1 MRITIA
7 QFNPVVGDVD
17 GNYRRVEEG
26 LDRAVREAADLVVF
40 PELFVTGYP
49 PKDLLEH
56 NWFMR
61 RVQNTLFRLQKLSKQ
76 YPETGIIVGAPA
88 GETDY
93 PSDGLYNAAILIY
106 AGRIEAVCHKS
117 LLPTYD
123 VFDETR
129 YFSVAKSVEPV
140 SFKGEKIG
148 ISICEDA
155 WNDPVLW
162 TGTRRYS
169 FDPIA
174 ALAEKGATIFIN
186 ISASPFTIRKEEIRF
201 RLISGHAKKHGVL
214 FIYVNQIGGNDE
226 LIFDGRSLVV
236 DKNGAPVALFPSF
249 AEHIE
254 TIDTKKPGAGI
265 QYEPQPKIE
274 TAFMA
279 LRLGLGDY
287 MRKTGFSSAV
297 VGLSGG
303 IDSAVTAAIAAD
315 ALGSDHVFG
324 IAMPSRYSSEASVL
338 DAQRLAENL
347 GIDFRIVPIDTIY
360 REYLETLETHFEGR
374 KRDVTE
380 ENIQARIRGNILMA
394 FSNKF
399 GSLLL
404 TTGNKSELA
413 VGYCTMYGDMS
424 GGLAV
429 ISDVPKIMVYEL
441 ARYINRKGEV
451 IPENILVKAPSA
463 ELRPD
468 QTDQDTLPPYEILD
482 GVLIAYIEDRL
493 SIDEIAEQ
501 GFDRE
506 TVEWVVKTV
515 KRNEYKRYQAAPGL
529 KITSKA
535 FGVGR
540 RMPIASKY

>member
-1 MRITIA
+1 MKITVA

-17 GNYRRVEEG
+17 GNYERIEQG
-26 LDRAVREAADLVVF
+26 LEHAARDGADIAVF

-56 NWFMR
+56 TWFMR
-61 RVQNTLFRLQKLSKQ
+61 RVRDTLRRIEKLSGRFSDV
-76 YPETGIIVGAPA
+76 GIVVGAPVA
-88 GETDY
+88 ESGRHE
-93 PSDGLYNAAILIY
+93 DGLFNAAVLFY
-106 AGRIEAVCHKS
+106 RGRIEAVRHKA

-129 YFSVAKSVEPV
+129 YFARAENIEPV
-140 SFKGEKIG
+140 TFKDEKIG
-148 ISICEDA
+148 LSICEDA
-155 WNDPVLW
+155 WNDPALW

-174 ALAEKGATIFIN
+174 ELARKGATLFIN
-186 ISASPFTIRKEEIRF
+186 ISASPFTIGKEEIRF
-201 RLISGHAKKHGVL
+201 RLISGHAKKHGIAFV
-214 FIYVNQIGGNDE
+214 YVNQIGGNDE
-226 LIFDGRSLVV
+226 LIFDGRSIFVDRDGMPVV
-236 DKNGAPVALFPSF
+236 FFPSF
-249 AEHIE
+249 TEHIE
-254 TIDTKKPGAGI
+254 TVDTETAGTGI
-265 QYEPQPKIE
+265 QYEPRNKIE
-274 TAFMA
+274 SAFMA

-287 MRKTGFSSAV
+287 MRKTGFTKAV

-303 IDSAVTAAIAAD
+303 IDSAVTAAIACG
-315 ALGSDHVFG
+315 ALGPDNVLG
-324 IAMPSRYSSEASVL
+324 IAMPARYSSKASVL
-338 DAQRLAENL
+338 DAKRLAENL
-347 GIDFRIVPIDTIY
+347 GIGFKIVPIDTIY
-360 REYLETLETHFEGR
+360 QGYLDTLEEHFEGR
-374 KRDVTE
+374 RRDVAE

-399 GSLLL
+399 GYLLL
-404 TTGNKSELA
+404 ATGNKSELA

-441 ARYINRKGEV
+441 ARYINRKCEV
-451 IPENILVKAPSA
+451 IPEEILGKAPSA

-468 QTDQDTLPPYEILD
+468 QKDQDSLPPYDILD
-482 GVLIAYIEDRL
+482 RILIACIEDRL
-493 SIDEIAEQ
+493 SIDEIVDR

>member
-1 MRITIA
+1 MKITVA

-26 LDRAVREAADLVVF
+26 LGHAIQDKVDLVVF
-40 PELFVTGYP
+40 PELFITGYP

-56 NWFMR
+56 SWFMR
-61 RVQNTLFRLQKLSKQ
+61 RVQDTLDRIKQLSKKF
-76 YPETGIIVGAPA
+76 TDIGIIVGAPVI
-88 GETDY
+88 ET
-93 PSDGLYNAAILIY
+93 SRQANGLYNAAVLFY
-106 AGRIEAVCHKS
+106 RGRIEAVRHKA

-129 YFSVAKSVEPV
+129 YFTVSKHIEPV
-140 SFKGEKIG
+140 VFKGEKIG

-155 WNDPVLW
+155 WNDPALW
-162 TGTRRYS
+162 TGTMRYS

-174 ALAEKGATIFIN
+174 TLAKKGARLFIN
-186 ISASPFTIRKEEIRF
+186 ISASPFTIGKEEIRF
-201 RLISGHAKKHGVL
+201 RLISGHAKKHKAAFV
-214 FIYVNQIGGNDE
+214 YVNQIGGNDE
-226 LIFDGRSLVV
+226 LIFDGRSIFV
-236 DKNGAPVALFPSF
+236 DKNGAPVSLFPSF
-249 AEHIE
+249 TEHIE
-254 TIDTKKPGAGI
+254 TIDTEKPGTGI
-265 QYEPQPKIE
+265 RYKPQDKIE
-274 TAFMA
+274 SAFKA
-279 LRLGLGDY
+279 LGLGLGDY
-287 MRKTGFSSAV
+287 MRKTGFSKAM

-303 IDSAVTAAIAAD
+303 IDSAVTAAIARD
-315 ALGSDHVFG
+315 ALGPDNLFG

-338 DAQRLAENL
+338 DAKKLAENL
-347 GIDFRIVPIDTIY
+347 GIDFKIVPIDTIY
-360 REYLETLETHFEGR
+360 QGYLNTLEEHFAGR
-374 KRDVTE
+374 ERDVTE

-394 FSNKF
+394 FSNKH
-399 GSLLL
+399 GHLLL
-404 TTGNKSELA
+404 ATGNKSELA

-451 IPENILVKAPSA
+451 IPEEILIKAPSA

-468 QTDQDTLPPYEILD
+468 QKDQDTLPPYETLD
-482 GVLIAYIEDRL
+482 RILIAYIEDRL
-493 SIDEIAEQ
+493 SINEIVEQ
-501 GFDRE
+501 GFDHE

-540 RMPIASKY
+540 RMPIASRY

>member
-1 MRITIA
+1 MKITVA

-17 GNYRRVEEG
+17 GNYRRIEEG
-26 LDRAVREAADLVVF
+26 LSRAIGDGADLVVF

-56 NWFMR
+56 TWFMR
-61 RVQNTLFRLQKLSKQ
+61 RVQDTLGRIEKLSGRF
-76 YPETGIIVGAPA
+76 PDIGIIVGAPVA
-88 GETDY
+88 ESGQHEN
-93 PSDGLYNAAILIY
+93 GLYNAALLFHK
-106 AGRIEAVCHKS
+106 GRIEAVRHKA

-129 YFSVAKSVEPV
+129 YFTVAERIEPV
-140 SFKGEKIG
+140 AFKSEKIG

-155 WNDPVLW
+155 WNDPALW
-162 TGTRRYS
+162 TGTRYYS
-169 FDPIA
+169 FDPMA
-174 ALAEKGATIFIN
+174 ALAQKGATLFIN
-186 ISASPFTIRKEEIRF
+186 ISASPFTIGKEEIRF
-201 RLISGHAKKHGVL
+201 RLISGHAKKHGIAFV
-214 FIYVNQIGGNDE
+214 YVNQIGGNDE
-226 LIFDGRSLVV
+226 LIFDGRSIFV

-249 AEHIE
+249 TEHIE
-254 TIDTKKPGAGI
+254 TIDTEKPGTGI
-265 QYEPQPKIE
+265 RYEPQEKIE
-274 TAFMA
+274 SAFIA

-287 MRKTGFSSAV
+287 MRKTGFTKAV

-303 IDSAVTAAIAAD
+303 IDSAVTTAIACD
-315 ALGSDHVFG
+315 ALGPDNVLG
-324 IAMPSRYSSEASVL
+324 IAMPSRYSSQASVL
-338 DAQRLAENL
+338 DAKKLAENL
-347 GIDFRIVPIDTIY
+347 SIDFRVVPIDTIY
-360 REYLETLETHFEGR
+360 QGYLDTLEEHFAGR
-374 KRDVTE
+374 ERDVTE

-394 FSNKF
+394 FSNKYGHF
-399 GSLLL
+399 LLA
-404 TTGNKSELA
+404 TGNKSELA

-451 IPENILVKAPSA
+451 IPEEILSKAPSA
-463 ELRPD
+463 ELKPD
-468 QTDQDTLPPYEILD
+468 QKDQDTLPPYEILD
-482 GVLIAYIEDRL
+482 RILIACIEDRL
-493 SIDEIAEQ
+493 SVDEIVKQ

-515 KRNEYKRYQAAPGL
+515 RRNEYKRYQAAPGL

-540 RMPIASKY
+540 RMPIASRY